1 MNRKVGII
9 ILVVLCIIILQVI
22 ASGFSIQTSAYI
34 TDDFVVSED
43 GSEITFKVGVGSSM
57 GYVRGYKDEGGGVKP
72 HYLKFYS
79 AWGGLNS
86 SIGAK
91 QEFVLELAPE
101 DTEIYVYHGDGGY
114 ELTLKKDVISGEWN
128 RVR

>member
-1 MNRKVGII
+1 MKKKVSII
-9 ILVVLCIIILQVI
+9 VLVVVCIIIFYII
-22 ASGFSIQTSAYI
+22 ASGFSIQTGAYI
-34 TDDFVVSED
+34 TDDFVVSES

-79 AWGGLNS
+79 AWGGFNS

-91 QEFVLELAPE
+91 NEYVLKLEPE
-101 DTEIYVYHGDGGY
+101 DTEIYVYHGDDGY
-114 ELTLKKDVISGEWN
+114 VLTLQKDVTSGEWY

>member
-1 MNRKVGII
+1 MKRKLGII
-9 ILVVLCIIILQVI
+9 ILVVVCIIIFQII

-34 TDDFVVSED
+34 ADDFIVSED
-43 GSEITFKVGVGSSM
+43 GGEITFKVGVGSSM

-79 AWGGLNS
+79 AWGGFNS

-91 QEFVLELAPE
+91 NEYVLKLEPE

-114 ELTLKKDVISGEWN
+114 ELTLKKDVTSGEWY
-128 RVR
+128 RVN